1 MPPPDDPAFIAASK
15 PATTRAWFPAQ
26 HVTSYQSGG
35 VPTFNT
41 SQAGGLGAVEAAEV
55 ESGVNSWETAYG
67 MRVEVLAAFA
77 YLLGPI
83 SVLHLTAI
91 FLDSIPVGSTV
102 DTLNP
107 DSYIGFLAWI
117 CTIFAHNV
125 YPLNRDTLTI
135 HGTHLE
141 MAFLDSFFL
150 Q

>member
-83 SVLHLTAI
+83 SGKYCTFHSTHSSTAE
-91 FLDSIPVGSTV
+91 T
-102 DTLNP
+102 
-107 DSYIGFLAWI
+107 
-117 CTIFAHNV
+117 
-125 YPLNRDTLTI
+125 
-135 HGTHLE
+135 THSPPQLWYY
-141 MAFLDSFFL
+141 SFSKHTTTTFVSMVR
-150 Q
+150 